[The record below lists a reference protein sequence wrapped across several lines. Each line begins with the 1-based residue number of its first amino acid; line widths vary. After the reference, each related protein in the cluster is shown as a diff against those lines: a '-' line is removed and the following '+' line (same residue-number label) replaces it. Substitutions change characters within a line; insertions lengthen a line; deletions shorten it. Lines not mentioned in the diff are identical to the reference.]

1 MSAHS
6 RIATACGMTKAEDPR
21 DHEIGTFWNSFA
33 GVTPESYAATIAED
47 GDSWIEDYSL
57 EDALIGE

>member
-1 MSAHS
+1 
-6 RIATACGMTKAEDPR
+6 MTKAEDPR
-21 DHEIGTFWNSFA
+21 EHEIGTFWNSSA